1 MTIYD
6 TQKQPDRYVD
16 FLVGQMTKGQDM
28 GTARLRCGTF
38 APVDAID
45 REEVGGGLP
54 ALRVHPCSHST
65 SADDHVGLFLQLSP
79 KALFCGHIEGLGLL
93 NIF

>member
-1 MTIYD
+1 MAIYD
-6 TQKQPDRYVD
+6 TQRQPDRYVD
-16 FLVGQMTKGQDM
+16 FLVGKMTKGQDT

-45 REEVGGGLP
+45 REEEVGGGLP

-79 KALFCGHIEGLGLL
+79 KNLKLWAY
-93 NIF
+93 

>member
-1 MTIYD
+1 MMTIYD

-54 ALRVHPCSHST
+54 AL
-65 SADDHVGLFLQLSP
+65 
-79 KALFCGHIEGLGLL
+79 
-93 NIF
+93 

>member
-1 MTIYD
+1 
-6 TQKQPDRYVD
+6 
-16 FLVGQMTKGQDM
+16 MTKGQDM

-79 KALFCGHIEGLGLL
+79 KTLSCGHIEELGLL
-93 NIF
+93 NNF

>member
-1 MTIYD
+1 
-6 TQKQPDRYVD
+6 
-16 FLVGQMTKGQDM
+16 MTKGQDM

-45 REEVGGGLP
+45 REEEVGGGLP
-54 ALRVHPCSHST
+54 ALRVHPCSPST

-79 KALFCGHIEGLGLL
+79 KTLSCGHIEELGLL
-93 NIF
+93 NNF